1 MDHKL
6 KRNLKYII
14 LAAGFVISAAFYVI
28 SGIPEEINIVNESED
43 YKEKYSEEMNSAAK
57 VEENGIVNETDISS
71 DSDELLE
78 HEKKLIKDYVREVL
92 GEYIEAERL
101 RKEYDREHAEIL
113 KIFGKYKTDLSEE
126 INTGNKSVVKINI
139 NTAGRDELM
148 QLKDIGEKKA
158 EDILNYREEHGVF
171 LAIEELKNIK
181 GIKAS
186 LYEKIKDFITV

>member
-14 LAAGFVISAAFYVI
+14 LAAGFIISAAFYVI

-57 VEENGIVNETDISS
+57 VEEDGIVNETDISS

-78 HEKKLIKDYVREVL
+78 HEKKLIKEYVREVL

-126 INTGNKSVVKINI
+126 INTGNESVVKINI

-148 QLKDIGEKKA
+148 QLKGIGEKKA
-158 EDILNYREEHGVF
+158 EDILNYREKHGVF

>member
-126 INTGNKSVVKINI
+126 INTGNESVVKINI

-148 QLKDIGEKKA
+148 QLKGIGEKKA

>member
-14 LAAGFVISAAFYVI
+14 LAAGFIISAAFYVI

-57 VEENGIVNETDISS
+57 VEEDGIVNETDISS

-78 HEKKLIKDYVREVL
+78 HEKKLIKEYVREVL

-148 QLKDIGEKKA
+148 QLKGIGEKKA

>member
-14 LAAGFVISAAFYVI
+14 LAAGFIISAAFYVI

-57 VEENGIVNETDISS
+57 VEEDGIVNETDISS

-78 HEKKLIKDYVREVL
+78 HEKKLIKEYVREVL

-148 QLKDIGEKKA
+148 QLKGIGEKKA
-158 EDILNYREEHGVF
+158 EDILNYREKHGVF

>member
-57 VEENGIVNETDISS
+57 VEEDGIVNETDISS

-148 QLKDIGEKKA
+148 QLKGIGEKKA